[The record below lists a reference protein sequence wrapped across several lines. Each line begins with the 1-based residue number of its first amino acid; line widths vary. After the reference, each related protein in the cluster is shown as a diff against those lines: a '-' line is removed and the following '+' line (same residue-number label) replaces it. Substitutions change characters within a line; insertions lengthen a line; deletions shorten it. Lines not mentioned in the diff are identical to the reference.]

1 MTSCIDFSLRLTKS
15 DHVITLL
22 CLCGFEKKQPEE
34 KFSPPSYFLGQDFS
48 WVTRNSS
55 GRSYSPSTPFRAFP
69 LGEKTKTETAEPQKM
84 LSRDQN
90 LLTSVYMNGVS
101 FVTASF
107 SMRLHLLFTRRRL
120 KLLPKPCRFQTAAK
134 SGAFSKRCS
143 FICRVNS
150 ETASI

>member
-1 MTSCIDFSLRLTKS
+1 M
-15 DHVITLL
+15 ITLL
-22 CLCGFEKKQPEE
+22 CLCGFERKQPEE

-55 GRSYSPSTPFRAFP
+55 GRFYSPSSPFRAFP
-69 LGEKTKTETAEPQKM
+69 FGEKTKIETAEPQKM

-107 SMRLHLLFTRRRL
+107 SMRLHLLFIRRRS
-120 KLLPKPCRFQTAAK
+120 KLLPKPCRI
-134 SGAFSKRCS
+134 SNRCQNWS
-143 FICRVNS
+143 VFKTMQFHLSCKQ
-150 ETASI
+150 